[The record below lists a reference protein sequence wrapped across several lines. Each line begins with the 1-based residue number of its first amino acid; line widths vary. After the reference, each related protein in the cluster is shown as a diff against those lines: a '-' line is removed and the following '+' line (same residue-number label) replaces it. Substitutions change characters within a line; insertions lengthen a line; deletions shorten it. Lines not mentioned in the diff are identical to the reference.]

1 MLTFATIFNR
11 NAIVSRRA
19 GRPGLLEA
27 RLVLTSVKYHG
38 NLHILIPL
46 NQRLALTRLRAT
58 SLRLVRWLACLS
70 RSQLNSLHPL
80 RERNNVTSHKNN
92 SSSYSQGTNL
102 IGVGYGGYS
111 LVMFWPGVLGTKCG
125 LNPPDWLMKQ

>member
-80 RERNNVTSHKNN
+80 RERNNVTSHKIN

-102 IGVGYGGYS
+102 MGWGMGATPLLCSGQ
-111 LVMFWPGVLGTKCG
+111 MFWAPNVDSIDPIG
-125 LNPPDWLMKQ
+125 